1 MSSASPAATIP
12 GVAATKQE
20 SVLEMLSGASEKVTP
35 DGSAPAASAPPPA
48 GAAPFAREE
57 EEEEGGGGGEESAA
71 AASADQVLLHA
82 ELLVRNHHAAAAAAA
97 ASPSPLPSSCSSSPP
112 SSSPQTLLA
121 FSPDHV
127 ACVCEALQQGGH
139 LDRLARFLW
148 SLPQSD
154 LLRGNESL
162 LKARA
167 LVAFHQGLYAEL
179 YGILE
184 SHSFDAANHPL
195 LQELWYKARYTEAE
209 RARGRPLGA
218 VDKYRLR
225 RKFPLPRTIWDGE
238 ETVYCFKE
246 KSRNALKELYK
257 QNRYPSPA
265 EKRNLAKLTGLS
277 LTQVSNWFKN
287 RRQRDRNP
295 SEPQSKS
302 ESDGNPSTE
311 DESSK
316 GQEDLSPHPLAS
328 TSDGSTNLS
337 LPSHLEPVFMQQL
350 GNTKISLSSSGVLL
364 NGNLMPAS
372 PSPVFLNGTSFI
384 QGPNGVILNGLNVGA
399 SQAISLN
406 PPKTSPSALSNGASL
421 TNLLAS
427 SSEDAKDF
435 KILQNSMSSSA
446 APSSTT
452 TTYSPSP
459 VPITF
464 PGLIPSMEVKREENE
479 EAIASQ
485 DGSSIVTFTAPVQ
498 INQYGVVQIPNSVT
512 NGQLL
517 NGGMGF
523 SSVQLPPVSAATTQG
538 NISIHQSASDGS
550 TFTSDSASAQ
560 GKVFFGSLAPS
571 AVVYT
576 VPNSSQAIGP
586 VKQEG
591 LETSLVFSQVMPLGQ
606 HSQLHASLPPDS
618 LTSGG
623 LQSAASSLVNV
634 TLSHNFSLGPPT
646 LLNAED
652 LSSSV
657 SGSTP
662 MSVAPVT
669 SGATVVSVSNTN
681 YATLQNCSLITGHD
695 LMSISTTQSA
705 LGGIGPATGNHIG
718 HPSVEVHPSFGG
730 EQRLILHSV
739 PEIKENFLSDSESK
753 AASSLMMLDS
763 KTKYVMSNMVDAICE
778 ELETDK
784 KELAKLQTVQMD
796 EDMQDL

>member
-1 MSSASPAATIP
+1 MSSASPTAPIP
-12 GVAATKQE
+12 GVVAAIKQE
-20 SVLEMLSGASEKVTP
+20 NVLADMLSGVGAPEKAARE
-35 DGSAPAASAPPPA
+35 GCAP
-48 GAAPFAREE
+48 PFARKQEEDDDGEDEDDEE
-57 EEEEGGGGGEESAA
+57 EAA
-71 AASADQVLLHA
+71 AEAADQVLLHA
-82 ELLVRNHHAAAAAAA
+82 ELLVRNQHQRHAALASAVACS
-97 ASPSPLPSSCSSSPP
+97 SPSPASPCSSSPP
-112 SSSPQTLLA
+112 QAPLA
-121 FSPDHV
+121 FSPEHV

-148 SLPQSD
+148 SLPRSD

-184 SHSFDAANHPL
+184 SHSFDAANHAL
-195 LQELWYKARYTEAE
+195 LQELWYKARYSEAE

-246 KSRNALKELYK
+246 RSRNALKELYK

-265 EKRNLAKLTGLS
+265 EKRNLAKVTGLS

-328 TSDGSTNLS
+328 ASDGSATLNL
-337 LPSHLEPVFMQQL
+337 PGHLEPVYMQQL
-350 GNTKISLSSSGVLL
+350 GNSKISLSSPGVLL
-364 NGNLMPAS
+364 NGNLVPAN

-384 QGPNGVILNGLNVGA
+384 QGPNGVLLNGLNVGA
-399 SQAISLN
+399 TSQAVQLN
-406 PPKTSPSALSNGASL
+406 PPKTSPSALSNGMPLADM
-421 TNLLAS
+421 LAS
-427 SSEDAKDF
+427 SSEDVKDF
-435 KILQNSMSSSA
+435 KILQTSMSNSA
-446 APSSTT
+446 APSTT
-452 TTYSPSP
+452 TTTAYSPSSAP
-459 VPITF
+459 F
-464 PGLIPSMEVKREENE
+464 SGLIPSLEVKREESE

-485 DGSSIVTFTAPVQ
+485 DGSSVVTFTGPVQ
-498 INQYGVVQIPNSVT
+498 INQYGVVQIPNSAT
-512 NGQLL
+512 NGGQLL
-517 NGGMGF
+517 NGGISF
-523 SSVQLPPVSAATTQG
+523 SPVQLPPVSTATSQG
-538 NISIHQSASDGS
+538 NLPLNQSTPSSG
-550 TFTSDSASAQ
+550 TFTSDSAGTQQ
-560 GKVFFGSLAPS
+560 GKVFFSNLPPS

-576 VPNSSQAIGP
+576 LPNSSQAIGP

-591 LETSLVFSQVMPLGQ
+591 LEASLVFSQVMSLGQ
-606 HSQLHASLPPDS
+606 NPQLHATLPSDS
-618 LTSGG
+618 LSGGG
-623 LQSAASSLVNV
+623 LQAGPSSLVNV

-646 LLNAED
+646 LINSEELGSPVSESPP
-652 LSSSV
+652 LS
-657 SGSTP
+657 
-662 MSVAPVT
+662 APAT
-669 SGATVVSVSNTN
+669 SGATVVSITNSN
-681 YATLQNCSLITGHD
+681 YATLQNCSLLAGHD
-695 LMSISTTQSA
+695 LMSISATQTA
-705 LGGIGPATGNHIG
+705 LGGIGPAIG
-718 HPSVEVHPSFGG
+718 SHVGPHPSLQVHPHFAPR
-730 EQRLILHSV
+730 EQRLVLQPVTSL
-739 PEIKENFLSDSESK
+739 KENFMSEAESK
-753 AASSLMMLDS
+753 SASGLMMLDS

-784 KELAKLQTVQMD
+784 KQLAKLQTVQMD